1 MTMSVRGHF
10 DANLKELQTKL
21 MELGN
26 IARAS
31 LEKSIK
37 ALEEKD
43 VDTALAIIEGD
54 QKADDLEEE
63 INDLA
68 ILLIAKQQP
77 VATDLRRVIVAI
89 KIASDLERIADFAVN
104 VAKSTIRIGKEPLI
118 KPIHH
123 IKEMHSITSDMIALT
138 LESFVEEDV
147 VKAKRIAEMDDKV
160 DDLYGETIME
170 LLTLNKEKP
179 EFTAQITQL
188 SFICRYLE
196 RAADHTT
203 NIAEGVF
210 YLVKGR
216 RYDLNE

>member
-26 IARAS
+26 IAKAS
-31 LEKSIK
+31 LERSIK

-104 VAKSTIRIGKEPLI
+104 VAKSTIRIGSEPLI

-123 IKEMHSITSDMIALT
+123 VKEMHGITSEMIGLI

-147 VKAKRIAEMDDKV
+147 VKAKKIAEMDDRV
-160 DDLYGETIME
+160 DDLYGETIQE

>member
-1 MTMSVRGHF
+1 MAVRGQF

-21 MELGN
+21 MDLGN
-26 IARAS
+26 IAKIA
-31 LEKSIK
+31 LERSIV

-68 ILLIAKQQP
+68 ILTIAKQQP
-77 VATDLRRVIVAI
+77 VATDLRRIIVAI

-104 VAKSTIRIGKEPLI
+104 VAKSTIRIGNEPLI

-123 IKEMHSITSDMIALT
+123 IKEMHAITSEMIQLT

-147 VKAKRIAEMDDKV
+147 AKAKKIADMDDKV
-160 DDLYGETIME
+160 DDLYGETIVE

-196 RAADHTT
+196 RAADHST

>member
-1 MTMSVRGHF
+1 MSVRGHF
-10 DANLKELQTKL
+10 DANLKVLQDKL
-21 MELGN
+21 MDLGN
-26 IARAS
+26 SAKVA
-31 LEKSIK
+31 LERSIK

-43 VDTALAIIEGD
+43 IDTALAIIEGD

-77 VATDLRRVIVAI
+77 VATDLRRIIVAI
-89 KIASDLERIADFAVN
+89 KVAADLERIADFAVN
-104 VAKSTIRIGKEPLI
+104 VAKSTIRIGNEPLI

-123 IKEMHSITSDMIALT
+123 IKEMHAIASEMIQLT

-147 VKAKRIAEMDDKV
+147 AKAKKIADMDDKV
-160 DDLYGETIME
+160 DDLYGETIVE

-196 RAADHTT
+196 RAADHAT

>member
-26 IARAS
+26 IAKAS
-31 LEKSIK
+31 LERSIK
-37 ALEEKD
+37 ALEAKD

-54 QKADDLEEE
+54 EKADDLEEE

-104 VAKSTIRIGKEPLI
+104 VAKSTIRIGNEPLI

-123 IKEMHSITSDMIALT
+123 IKEMHGITSEMIGLT

-147 VKAKRIAEMDDKV
+147 VKAKKIAKMDDRV
-160 DDLYGETIME
+160 DDLYGETIQE
-170 LLTLNKEKP
+170 LLALNKEKP